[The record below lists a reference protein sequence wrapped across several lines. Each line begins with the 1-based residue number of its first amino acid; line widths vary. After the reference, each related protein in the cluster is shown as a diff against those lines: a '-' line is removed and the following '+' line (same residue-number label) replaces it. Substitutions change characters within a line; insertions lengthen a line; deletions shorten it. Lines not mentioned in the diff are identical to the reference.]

1 MHAAADGTLHEW
13 RSRAWR
19 KACLGGLLNRWI
31 GALFAVG
38 SLLFAVGSVF
48 SLSPALA
55 RSLALDA
62 TQVNAVYFA
71 GSIPFTLAA
80 WLQLFQAANTARFD
94 VPDAAPLP
102 RRIWFGWKPQ
112 DIGWLACA
120 LQFAGTLL
128 FNLSTFN
135 GIRGGGNWLQ
145 QDLAIWVPDLLG
157 SILFLASG
165 YLAFVETCHAHGAW
179 RPRELAWWLTAVNLL
194 GCVAFMVSA
203 LCAYVPRH
211 PASALLGTLA
221 LVFTL
226 IGALA
231 FLLGAWL
238 LVREAGTVSADA
250 HMPA

>member
-1 MHAAADGTLHEW
+1 MGVDHGALGASSGPWPFITRRLHAAAHGTLHEW
-13 RSRAWR
+13 RSRASR

-62 TQVNAVYFA
+62 SQVNALYFA

-102 RRIWFGWKPQ
+102 RRIGFGWKPQ
-112 DIGWLACA
+112 DIGCWLACA

-128 FNLSTFN
+128 FNLSTFA
-135 GIRGGGNWLQ
+135 GMRGGGHWLP
-145 QDLAIWVPDLLG
+145 QDPAIWVPDLLG
-157 SILFLASG
+157 
-165 YLAFVETCHAHGAW
+165 
-179 RPRELAWWLTAVNLL
+179 
-194 GCVAFMVSA
+194 CVTFMVSA
-203 LCAYVPRH
+203 LCANVPRH

-226 IGALA
+226 TGALA
-231 FLLGAWL
+231 FLLGVWL
-238 LVREAGTVSADA
+238 LVRQAGTVSAGA